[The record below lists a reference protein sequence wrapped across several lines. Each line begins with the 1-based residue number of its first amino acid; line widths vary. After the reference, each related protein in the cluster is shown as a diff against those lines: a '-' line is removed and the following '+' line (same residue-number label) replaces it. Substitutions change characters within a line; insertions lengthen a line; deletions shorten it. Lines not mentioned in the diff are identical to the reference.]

1 MLTAQNP
8 KKPMEQPKTS
18 VSRKHIIILLAS
30 AGLILA
36 LVSAAALLQSPP
48 QTPHFSLTAGI
59 IDQLGAEIP
68 NPAFVNTITTILND
82 GGFNVTYH
90 NKTLNVAFFK
100 NLGKYNYGI
109 IILRAH
115 AALRDDGSTVDLF
128 TSEPYSDTAHT
139 ADQDNGLLVKGVLN
153 YSDVQK
159 AYFAITTKFIE
170 SLEGQFP
177 RSIVIAMGCNTL
189 DRDLEQMAKAFHKKG
204 AEAFIGW
211 NGYVGNLHTDEQT
224 VTLLNGLLA
233 NNETIGQ
240 AVDGTEWDMTYG
252 SRMACYPETARN
264 LRVSDLSSN
273 TTA

>member
-1 MLTAQNP
+1 
-8 KKPMEQPKTS
+8 MEEHTNS
-18 VSRKHIIILLAS
+18 VSRKHIILLLVS
-30 AGLILA
+30 VGLVLT
-36 LVSAAALLQSPP
+36 LVSAVALLQSPP

-59 IDQLGAEIP
+59 IDQLGEEIP
-68 NPAFVNTITTILND
+68 NPFFVNTVTTILSNN
-82 GGFNVTYH
+82 GFNVTYY
-90 NKTLNVAFFK
+90 NKNLDVAFFK
-100 NLGKYNYGI
+100 NLGKYNYGL

-139 ADQDNGLLVKGVLN
+139 ADQNNGLLVKGVLN

-159 AYFAITTKFIE
+159 EYFAITTKFIE
-170 SLEGQFP
+170 NLEGQFP

-189 DRDLEQMAKAFHKKG
+189 VRDLEQMAEAFHKKG

-211 NGYVGNLHTDEQT
+211 DGYVGNLHTDEQT
-224 VTLLNGLLA
+224 VTLLNGLVA

-252 SRMACYPETARN
+252 SRMVCYPETARN